1 MRRPL
6 TPFRIKPENWHIM
19 ARKKGKGGIIFL
31 VIIVVAALA
40 VAAWFFLMPK
50 EPPGIEVTT
59 QEVSRRTI
67 VQTVSV
73 TGKIEPEQ
81 EVKIS
86 PETSGEIVYLGVDEG
101 DTVSKNQLL
110 IRIRPDLVQS
120 QLEQGKAASDAAK
133 ARINSAESDFVQ
145 AKQSYDRMLK
155 LFNSEVIS
163 AEELDQA
170 KNRME
175 QAESAL
181 SVSREEFRRQ
191 EASLKQMRYT
201 AQRTEIYA
209 PAAGIVTALN
219 VDVGET
225 VVGTAQMAGTVM
237 MRIADLGIINAVV
250 EVDENDVVLISLGDT
265 ADVKIDAL
273 QDTTFRGVVH
283 KIGNTAITS
292 GLGTQSEVV
301 NFQVEIRMLESH
313 PQLRPGMSCSAEI
326 RTETRNDVIA
336 VPLQSVTL
344 KRPSAMGKQ
353 QMNAEDEKDE
363 AETEEKAEVKTIV
376 FKVFENTAVATDV
389 ETGISDRGFIEIRSG
404 LQDDDVIVTGSFR
417 AITRELTD
425 GAIVK
430 IDSGKTKGARP
441 PFPNR

>member
-6 TPFRIKPENWHIM
+6 TPFRIKPENWYIM

-31 VIIVVAALA
+31 VIIVVAAVA

-67 VQTVSV
+67 IQTVSV

-110 IRIRPDLVQS
+110 IRIRPDLVES

-133 ARINSAESDFVQ
+133 ARINSAESDFAQ
-145 AKQSYDRMLK
+145 AKQSFDRMLK
-155 LFNSEVIS
+155 LFNSQVIS
-163 AEELDQA
+163 AEELEQA

-175 QAESAL
+175 QAESSL

-250 EVDENDVVLISLGDT
+250 EVDENDVVLITAGDT
-265 ADVKIDAL
+265 ADVRIDAL
-273 QDTTFRGVVH
+273 PDTTFRGVVH

-301 NFQVEIRMLESH
+301 NFQVVIRMLETH

-326 RTETRNDVIA
+326 RTETRSDVIA

-344 KRPSAMGKQ
+344 KRPSTMGKQ
-353 QMNAEDEKDE
+353 MEGGDDEPEPAADNEDNR
-363 AETEEKAEVKTIV
+363 TIV
-376 FKVFENTAVATDV
+376 FKVIENTAVATDV
-389 ETGISDRGFIEIRSG
+389 ETGISDRGFIEIREG

-425 GAIVK
+425 GAMVR
-430 IDSGKTKGARP
+430 IDSGEARGRRP
-441 PFPNR
+441 MFPQR